1 MNFGPW
7 ALATGPLALIAGI
20 AVALAVDARGHR
32 RGMPRMEGTLWWLLA
47 AGVLAARLAHVVRW
61 WPEYAREP
69 ASLIDPR
76 VGGFVTWAGA
86 LAVLVG
92 AIVVAAR
99 HPGRRRPLVVTLA
112 AGGLAWGLVS
122 LTAWRLEQATHLPL
136 PALGLTDLH
145 GDRVAVD
152 TLAGQPLVINVWAT
166 WCGPCRREL
175 PMLAQAQ
182 KRLPDVRF
190 VFVDAGESADTVRR
204 FLADQPLTPQH
215 VLLDSSGAFGAHY
228 NVRGYPTTLFI
239 DARGRLRDTHL
250 GELSAA
256 TLAESLQ
263 RIAPAPTATGESP

>member
-20 AVALAVDARGHR
+20 VVALAVDARGHR
-32 RGMPRMEGTLWWLLA
+32 RGMPRVEGTLWWLLA

-61 WPEYAREP
+61 WPEYARAP
-69 ASLIDPR
+69 GSLIDPR
-76 VGGFVTWAGA
+76 VGGFVAWAGA
-86 LAVLVG
+86 LAVLAGTV
-92 AIVVAAR
+92 VVATRRPA
-99 HPGRRRPLVVTLA
+99 RRRPLVLALA
-112 AGGLAWGLVS
+112 AGGFAWGLVS
-122 LTAWRLEQATHLPL
+122 LTALRLERATQLPL
-136 PALGLTDLH
+136 PALALADLH
-145 GDRVAVD
+145 GRRVAID

-175 PMLAQAQ
+175 PMLVQAH

-204 FLADQPLTPQH
+204 FLAGEPLTPQY

-228 NVRGYPTTLFI
+228 NVRGYPTTLFV
-239 DARGRLRDTHL
+239 DARGQLRDTHL

-263 RIAPAPTATGESP
+263 HIAPTPTATGELP

>member
-7 ALATGPLALIAGI
+7 ALATGPLALIAGVV
-20 AVALAVDARGHR
+20 VALVVDARLHR
-32 RGMPRMEGTLWWLLA
+32 RGMPRVEGTLWWLLA
-47 AGVLAARLAHVVRW
+47 AGVLAARLAHVIRW

-76 VGGFVTWAGA
+76 VGGFVAWAGA
-86 LAVLVG
+86 LAVLAG
-92 AIVVAAR
+92 ALVVAMRRPAQ
-99 HPGRRRPLVVTLA
+99 RRPLVLVLA
-112 AGGLAWGLVS
+112 AGGFAWGLVS
-122 LTAWRLEQATHLPL
+122 LTASRLQQATHLPL
-136 PALGLTDLH
+136 PALVLADLH
-145 GDRVAVD
+145 GRNVAID

-175 PMLAQAQ
+175 PMLVQAQ
-182 KRLPDVRF
+182 QRLPDVRF
-190 VFVDAGESADTVRR
+190 VFVDAGESADAVRR
-204 FLADQPLTPQH
+204 FLAGQQLAPQH

-228 NVRGYPTTLFI
+228 NVRGYPTTLFV

-250 GELSAA
+250 GALSAA

>member
-7 ALATGPLALIAGI
+7 ALATGPLALIAGVV
-20 AVALAVDARGHR
+20 VALAVDARLHR

-47 AGVLAARLAHVVRW
+47 AGVLAARLAHVIRW

-69 ASLIDPR
+69 SSLIDPR
-76 VGGFVTWAGA
+76 VGGFVVWAGA
-86 LAVLVG
+86 LAVLAG
-92 AIVVAAR
+92 AIVLAAR
-99 HPGRRRPLVVTLA
+99 HPARRRPLVLTLA

-122 LTAWRLEQATHLPL
+122 LTAWRLEQATQLPL
-136 PALGLTDLH
+136 PALALADLN
-145 GDRVAVD
+145 DRSMAID

-175 PMLAQAQ
+175 PMLVQAQ

-190 VFVDAGESADTVRR
+190 VFVDAGESADAVRR
-204 FLADQPLTPQH
+204 FLAGQQLTPQH
-215 VLLDSSGAFGAHY
+215 VLLDSNGAFGAHY
-228 NVRGYPTTLFI
+228 NVRGYPTTLFV
-239 DARGRLRDTHL
+239 DTRGQLRDTHL

-263 RIAPAPTATGESP
+263 RIAPTPTATGESP